1 MIYRLPKML
10 EHQWQAHLATSDE
23 PSTISHPPFNLVHPR
38 STCPGCGHLIRA
50 HENIPIIS
58 WLVLRAR
65 CSACGMAISARY
77 PLVELTTGLCTA
89 YVAWHFGFSLA
100 ALGAAV
106 FCWLSIALA
115 FIDYDTQFDKTFVEP
130 LKTIIEPLNWQA
142 EEVSSLEDFFG

>member
-1 MIYRLPKML
+1 MLQLQWLTQAAVLPWIALLLGLCVGSFLNVVIYRLPKML

-65 CSACGMAISARY
+65 
-77 PLVELTTGLCTA
+77 
-89 YVAWHFGFSLA
+89 
-100 ALGAAV
+100 
-106 FCWLSIALA
+106 
-115 FIDYDTQFDKTFVEP
+115 
-130 LKTIIEPLNWQA
+130 
-142 EEVSSLEDFFG
+142 